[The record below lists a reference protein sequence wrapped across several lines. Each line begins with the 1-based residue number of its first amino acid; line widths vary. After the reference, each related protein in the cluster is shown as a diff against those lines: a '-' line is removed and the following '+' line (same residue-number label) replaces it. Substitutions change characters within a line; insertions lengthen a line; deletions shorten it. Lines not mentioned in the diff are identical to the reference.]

1 VFRTYFIL
9 KCGGKDLR
17 KKATKIS
24 LSFFFSP
31 FTKRSEKKVVFLSLV
46 QTKCP
51 SVHFCLKSRLFPT
64 EKRSFLSLLKEA
76 KRRRTKRCRSERS
89 RSRLSSGGGGG
100 GALERRVGV
109 GVVVKRD

>member
-1 VFRTYFIL
+1 MFRTYFIL
-9 KCGGKDLR
+9 KCGGKER
-17 KKATKIS
+17 KKATKYLS
-24 LSFFFSP
+24 LYSRFTKG

-89 RSRLSSGGGGG
+89 RSRLSGGGGG
-100 GALERRVGV
+100 GALKRRVGV
-109 GVVVKRD
+109 GVGVKRD

>member
-1 VFRTYFIL
+1 MGQKQR
-9 KCGGKDLR
+9 
-17 KKATKIS
+17 
-24 LSFFFSP
+24 
-31 FTKRSEKKVVFLSLV
+31 
-46 QTKCP
+46 KCP
-51 SVHFCLKSRLFPT
+51 SVRFCLKSRVFPR
-64 EKRSFLSLLKEA
+64 EKQQRFLSLLKEA